1 MLRTHLT
8 VHCGLENF
16 RPGMYDMV
24 ILDVRMPDIDGFTLY
39 EKLKDIDRKIKV
51 TFMTAF
57 DVDYLDLF

>member
-1 MLRTHLT
+1 
-8 VHCGLENF
+8 
-16 RPGMYDMV
+16 MYDMV

-57 DVDYLDLF
+57 DVAYLDLF